1 MIPFLDLKTINAQYR
16 EELIEACTSV
26 IDSGWYIQ
34 GNASKPETELDWK
47 ADENFDSGIIIAIT
61 WYLNKYNSTIKAIE

>member
-1 MIPFLDLKTINAQYR
+1 MILFLDLKEINAQYR
-16 EELIEACTSV
+16 EELIQACTSV

-47 ADENFDSGIIIAIT
+47 EDENFNSGVIKT
-61 WYLNKYNSTIKAIE
+61 TEWYLGKYNG